1 MKIAFCQNTRN
12 GLFALVGSAAFFAAT
27 PNAYA
32 VTTFSL
38 KSDPEVN
45 FASDQFSVDGILL
58 KLSTPT
64 GSNLSTTPFNTSPN
78 GFCSYFTIVSSPG
91 ARCGTSTVGETLN
104 GFSLQFDKSVYLKRF
119 DVTRLNALANAS
131 ISFASG
137 LSLEQFNNLNNTGIQ
152 IFNNPFLVSAGSI
165 ITVTTAGSPTS
176 SSAAMRIADLEVEL
190 APDPVPGPL
199 PLLGACAAFAYSRK
213 LRTRISKQSA

>member
-1 MKIAFCQNTRN
+1 MKIAFCHNTRN

-64 GSNLSTTPFNTSPN
+64 GSNLSTTPLNTSPN
-78 GFCSYFTIVSSPG
+78 GLCSYFTIVSSPG

-119 DVTRLNALANAS
+119 DVTRLNALTNAS

-137 LSLEQFNNLNNTGIQ
+137 LSLKQFNNLSTGLQ
-152 IFNNPFLVSAGSI
+152 FFNNPFLVSAGSI
-165 ITVTTAGSPTS
+165 ITVTTAGSPFTIDG
-176 SSAAMRIADLEVEL
+176 AMRIANLEVEL

-199 PLLGACAAFAYSRK
+199 PLFGACAAFAHSRK